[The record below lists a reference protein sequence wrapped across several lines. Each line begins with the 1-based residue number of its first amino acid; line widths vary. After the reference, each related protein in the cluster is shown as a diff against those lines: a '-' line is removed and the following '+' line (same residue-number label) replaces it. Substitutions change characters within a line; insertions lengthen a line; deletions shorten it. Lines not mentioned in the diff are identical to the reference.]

1 MASTVQR
8 VVQLIVAVYQDYQVG
23 AARHLPS
30 GQVLGATSG
39 ENHVLVDFGSETVRF
54 LNDWLRDNCPCLQC
68 RIVQTD
74 ERRWTPW
81 LDVESPSVSSL
92 SVEPDGLRISWA
104 GGHTSLYPH
113 RFWDRIDTAIHRTS
127 YTARLWRA
135 GYRVERFDHDATV
148 NDLVTRRSLFEAF
161 RRDGVAVITGSPTA
175 PGSCIDYVKALG
187 LTLIHHN
194 LGVIF
199 DVQLDPKGF
208 NVAYTREAL
217 PPHHDNAQS
226 TYPPSGQ
233 VLAMIA
239 NDADGGESLV
249 VNSWSVLHDLEQ
261 RNRAAIDVLTRVE
274 VSFRQYS
281 NDADGFTRAPLV
293 VRDGSGGFKHL
304 RFSNQLMQPLPF
316 DHPDLAEW
324 YRAYRL
330 LGSMVVDPEY
340 EVRFRLNAGETL
352 IVHSQRVMHAR
363 AAFTPNRPRHLQDIY
378 FDVDDVYGILARMT
392 GEATNAMVHS

>member
-1 MASTVQR
+1 MSSYTDFQVGPAARLPTGR
-8 VVQLIVAVYQDYQVG
+8 VVRAEVA
-23 AARHLPS
+23 ASARSSVSVTFEH
-30 GQVLGATSG
+30 G
-39 ENHVLVDFGSETVRF
+39 TVSL
-54 LNDWLRDNCPCLQC
+54 LNEWLRDNCPCSSC

-81 LDVESPSVSSL
+81 VDASVPEVVALDVTEA
-92 SVEPDGLRISWA
+92 GLEITWA
-104 GGHTSLYPH
+104 SGHLSLYPH
-113 RFWDRIDTAIHRTS
+113 DVWARIDTAIHRVS

-135 GYRVERFDHDATV
+135 GYAVERFDHDEAI
-148 NDLVTRRSLFEAF
+148 NDLVTRRQFFETF
-161 RRDGVAVITGSPTA
+161 RRDGVVVVTGSPTV
-175 PGSCIDYVKALG
+175 PGSCISFIEALG

-199 DVQLDPKGF
+199 DVKLDPKGF
-208 NVAYTREAL
+208 NVAFTSEAL
-217 PPHHDNAQS
+217 APHHDNAQS

-239 NDADGGESLV
+239 NDAEGGDSVV
-249 VNSWSVLHDLEQ
+249 VNSWSLLHDLE
-261 RNRAAIDVLTRVE
+261 RRDPAAIDVLSRVE
-274 VSFRQYS
+274 VGFRQYS
-281 NDADGFTRAPLV
+281 NDADGFTRAPIV
-293 VRDGSGGFKHL
+293 VRDGAGGFKHL

-330 LGSMVVDPEY
+330 LGSMVVDPAY
-340 EVRFRLNAGETL
+340 EVRFRLNAGDTL

-363 AAFTPNRPRHLQDIY
+363 TAFIPNGPRHLQDIY

-392 GEATNAMVHS
+392 GEATNAMVHT

>member
-1 MASTVQR
+1 MGTV
-8 VVQLIVAVYQDYQVG
+8 VG
-23 AARHLPS
+23 ARVDGDS
-30 GQVLGATSG
+30 
-39 ENHVLVDFGSETVRF
+39 VLVEFDTATVPL
-54 LNDWLRDNCPCLQC
+54 LNEWLRDNCPCAGC

-81 LDVESPSVSSL
+81 IETQTPSVSTL
-92 SVEPDGLRISWA
+92 SVDETGLSIVWGS
-104 GGHTSLYPH
+104 GHESLYPPS
-113 RFWDRIDTAIHRTS
+113 FWVKIDTAIHRTS

-135 GYRVERFDHDATV
+135 GYEVERFDHDTTIQ
-148 NDLVTRRSLFEAF
+148 DLETRRSLFETF
-161 RRDGVAVITGSPTA
+161 RRDGVVVITGSPTA
-175 PGSCIDYVKALG
+175 PGSCIEYIKALG
-187 LTLIHHN
+187 ITLIHHN

-199 DVQLDPKGF
+199 DVMLDPKGF
-208 NVAYTREAL
+208 NVAYTCEAL

-239 NDADGGESLV
+239 NDAEGGDSLV
-249 VNSWSVLHDLEQ
+249 VNSWALLNDLEE
-261 RNRAAIDVLTRVE
+261 RDPEALDVLTRVE
-274 VSFRQYS
+274 VAFRQYS
-281 NDADGFTRAPLV
+281 ADADGFTRAPLV
-293 VRDGSGGFKHL
+293 IRDGAGGFKHL

-316 DHPDLAEW
+316 DHPDLAAW

-330 LGSMVVDPEY
+330 LGSMVVDPAY
-340 EVRFRLNAGETL
+340 EVRFRLNAGDTL

-363 AAFTPNRPRHLQDIY
+363 AAFTPNGPRHLQDIY